1 MPISSFLSLL
11 IIVLSITLFSILSTK
26 KQPTQSAVFSII
38 NYFFICSTSW
48 SINLISITLLAMI
61 VLSLDCGNIP

>member
-38 NYFFICSTSW
+38 NYFFIFATSW

>member
-26 KQPTQSAVFSII
+26 KQPTQSAVLLFI
-38 NYFFICSTSW
+38 NYFFICATSW

-61 VLSLDCGNIP
+61 VLSLDCENIP

>member
-26 KQPTQSAVFSII
+26 KQPTQSAVLLFI
-38 NYFFICSTSW
+38 NYFFICATSW